1 MLIRIRSLALA
12 ALTSA
17 SLATTAVASGP
28 PWISIELPANP
39 YDESTKGAYLLVH
52 SFHHGAAIGY
62 IVTGTAEGIVNG
74 ERRSVKLE
82 FAETSR
88 TGVYALQRSW
98 PEQGTWTLVIKANQG
113 PDDAAT
119 AVTTTATGTA
129 EFTYVA
135 DIPAL
140 FYRIDVAG
148 IDSATLAH
156 IHGPADINNPA
167 GVIVNLFTGN
177 PTKPLAFTGTLAE
190 GVVGQL
196 GAPVGMTIDSLL
208 VLLRTG
214 NAYVNVHTRVN
225 GGGEIRGQV
234 SRQ

>member
-1 MLIRIRSLALA
+1 MRGQSVFGGV
-12 ALTSA
+12 
-17 SLATTAVASGP
+17 AVAV
-28 PWISIELPANP
+28 
-39 YDESTKGAYLLVH
+39 LLAVGC
-52 SFHHGAAIGY
+52 SDDVGIT
-62 IVTGTAEGIVNG
+62 VTERFTATLNGTNEKPN
-74 ERRSVKLE
+74 
-82 FAETSR
+82 
-88 TGVYALQRSW
+88 
-98 PEQGTWTLVIKANQG
+98 
-113 PDDAAT
+113 

-148 IDSATLAH
+148 IDSATVAH

-167 GVIVNLFTGN
+167 GVIVNLFLGN

-196 GAPVGMTIDSLL
+196 GAPVGMTMDSLL

-225 GGGEIRGQV
+225 LGGEIRGQV

>member
-1 MLIRIRSLALA
+1 MRGQSVFGGV
-12 ALTSA
+12 
-17 SLATTAVASGP
+17 AVAV
-28 PWISIELPANP
+28 
-39 YDESTKGAYLLVH
+39 LLAVGC
-52 SFHHGAAIGY
+52 SDDVGIT
-62 IVTGTAEGIVNG
+62 VTERFTATLNGTNEKPN
-74 ERRSVKLE
+74 
-82 FAETSR
+82 
-88 TGVYALQRSW
+88 
-98 PEQGTWTLVIKANQG
+98 
-113 PDDAAT
+113 

-156 IHGPADINNPA
+156 IHGPADINTPA

-196 GAPVGMTIDSLL
+196 GAPVGMTLDSLL

-234 SRQ
+234 GKQ

>member
-1 MLIRIRSLALA
+1 MRGQSVFGGVAVA
-12 ALTSA
+12 AL
-17 SLATTAVASGP
+17 LAVVGCSDDVGITVTERFTAT
-28 PWISIELPANP
+28 LN
-39 YDESTKGAYLLVH
+39 
-52 SFHHGAAIGY
+52 
-62 IVTGTAEGIVNG
+62 GTNEKPN
-74 ERRSVKLE
+74 
-82 FAETSR
+82 
-88 TGVYALQRSW
+88 
-98 PEQGTWTLVIKANQG
+98 
-113 PDDAAT
+113 

-148 IDSATLAH
+148 IDSATVAH

-196 GAPVGMTIDSLL
+196 GAPVGMTMDSLL

>member
-1 MLIRIRSLALA
+1 MRGQSVFGGV
-12 ALTSA
+12 
-17 SLATTAVASGP
+17 AVAV
-28 PWISIELPANP
+28 
-39 YDESTKGAYLLVH
+39 LLAVGC
-52 SFHHGAAIGY
+52 SDDVGIT
-62 IVTGTAEGIVNG
+62 VTERFTATLNGTNEKPN
-74 ERRSVKLE
+74 
-82 FAETSR
+82 
-88 TGVYALQRSW
+88 
-98 PEQGTWTLVIKANQG
+98 
-113 PDDAAT
+113 

-148 IDSATLAH
+148 IDSATAAH
-156 IHGPADINNPA
+156 IHGPADINTPA

-225 GGGEIRGQV
+225 LGGEIRGQV

>member
-1 MLIRIRSLALA
+1 MRGQSVFGGV
-12 ALTSA
+12 
-17 SLATTAVASGP
+17 AVAVLLAVGCSDDVG
-28 PWISIELPANP
+28 ITVTERFTATLNGANEKP
-39 YDESTKGAYLLVH
+39 
-52 SFHHGAAIGY
+52 
-62 IVTGTAEGIVNG
+62 
-74 ERRSVKLE
+74 
-82 FAETSR
+82 
-88 TGVYALQRSW
+88 
-98 PEQGTWTLVIKANQG
+98 
-113 PDDAAT
+113 T

-140 FYRIDVAG
+140 FYQIHVAG
-148 IDSATLAH
+148 IDSATAAH
-156 IHGPADINNPA
+156 IHGPADINTPA

-196 GAPVGMTIDSLL
+196 GAPVGMTMDSLL

-225 GGGEIRGQV
+225 LGGEIRGQV

>member
-1 MLIRIRSLALA
+1 MRGQSVFGGV
-12 ALTSA
+12 
-17 SLATTAVASGP
+17 AVAV
-28 PWISIELPANP
+28 
-39 YDESTKGAYLLVH
+39 LLAVGC
-52 SFHHGAAIGY
+52 SDDVGIT
-62 IVTGTAEGIVNG
+62 VTERFTATLNGTNEKPN
-74 ERRSVKLE
+74 
-82 FAETSR
+82 
-88 TGVYALQRSW
+88 
-98 PEQGTWTLVIKANQG
+98 
-113 PDDAAT
+113 

-148 IDSATLAH
+148 IDSATVAH
-156 IHGPADINNPA
+156 IHGPADINTPA

-196 GAPVGMTIDSLL
+196 GAPVGMTMDSLL

-234 SRQ
+234 GKQ

>member
-1 MLIRIRSLALA
+1 MRGQSVFGGV
-12 ALTSA
+12 
-17 SLATTAVASGP
+17 AVAV
-28 PWISIELPANP
+28 
-39 YDESTKGAYLLVH
+39 LLAVVGC
-52 SFHHGAAIGY
+52 SDDVGIT
-62 IVTGTAEGIVNG
+62 VTERFTATLNGTNEKPN
-74 ERRSVKLE
+74 
-82 FAETSR
+82 
-88 TGVYALQRSW
+88 
-98 PEQGTWTLVIKANQG
+98 
-113 PDDAAT
+113 

-148 IDSATLAH
+148 IDSATVAH

-167 GVIVNLFTGN
+167 GVIVNLFLG
-177 PTKPLAFTGTLAE
+177 PTKPIGFTGALAE

-196 GAPVGMTIDSLL
+196 GAPVGMTMDSLL

-225 GGGEIRGQV
+225 LGGEIRGQV

>member
-1 MLIRIRSLALA
+1 MRKSDARAVLLSPLGVREALM
-12 ALTSA
+12 
-17 SLATTAVASGP
+17 
-28 PWISIELPANP
+28 
-39 YDESTKGAYLLVH
+39 
-52 SFHHGAAIGY
+52 
-62 IVTGTAEGIVNG
+62 
-74 ERRSVKLE
+74 RRHVWLG
-82 FAETSR
+82 
-88 TGVYALQRSW
+88 GV
-98 PEQGTWTLVIKANQG
+98 TLV
-113 PDDAAT
+113 AAMALSNCTDKVGIQVSERFT
-119 AVTTTATGTA
+119 ADLKGTNERPTQVTTTATGTA

-196 GAPVGMTIDSLL
+196 GAPVGMT
-208 VLLRTG
+208 
-214 NAYVNVHTRVN
+214 
-225 GGGEIRGQV
+225 
-234 SRQ
+234 

>member
-1 MLIRIRSLALA
+1 MRGQSVFGGV
-12 ALTSA
+12 
-17 SLATTAVASGP
+17 AVAV
-28 PWISIELPANP
+28 
-39 YDESTKGAYLLVH
+39 LLAVVGC
-52 SFHHGAAIGY
+52 SDDVGIT
-62 IVTGTAEGIVNG
+62 VTERFTATLNGTNEKPN
-74 ERRSVKLE
+74 
-82 FAETSR
+82 
-88 TGVYALQRSW
+88 
-98 PEQGTWTLVIKANQG
+98 
-113 PDDAAT
+113 

-167 GVIVNLFTGN
+167 GVIVNLFLGN

-196 GAPVGMTIDSLL
+196 GAPVGMTMDSLL

>member
-1 MLIRIRSLALA
+1 MRGQSVFGGV
-12 ALTSA
+12 
-17 SLATTAVASGP
+17 AVAV
-28 PWISIELPANP
+28 
-39 YDESTKGAYLLVH
+39 LLAVGC
-52 SFHHGAAIGY
+52 SDDVGIT
-62 IVTGTAEGIVNG
+62 VTERFTATLNGTNEKPN
-74 ERRSVKLE
+74 
-82 FAETSR
+82 
-88 TGVYALQRSW
+88 
-98 PEQGTWTLVIKANQG
+98 
-113 PDDAAT
+113 

-129 EFTYVA
+129 EFTYVV

-148 IDSATLAH
+148 IDSATVAH

-167 GVIVNLFTGN
+167 GVIVNLFLG
-177 PTKPLAFTGTLAE
+177 PTKPIGFTGALAE

-196 GAPVGMTIDSLL
+196 GAPVGMTMDSLL

-225 GGGEIRGQV
+225 LGGEIRGQV